1 MVIVF
6 LLSIF
11 KKIPLC
17 DISPATNIPQQANYF
32 CLLIIY
38 VLSILAPLLT
48 KQKSMKLKSGIV
60 WFLLEF
66 QHDAK

>member
-1 MVIVF
+1 MVIGF

-17 DISPATNIPQQANYF
+17 DISIPTNILQQANYF
-32 CLLIIY
+32 CLLIVY
-38 VLSILAPLLT
+38 VLSRLTPLLT
-48 KQKSMKLKSGIV
+48 KQKSMKLKTGIV

-66 QHDAK
+66 QHDAR